1 MHAQALLMISTGTPL
16 QNNAREL
23 FNLLQFL
30 DRSFKAAALEEEHA
44 DLTEEKLRKLHDLIR
59 PYFLRRTKAQVLTF
73 LPPMAQIIIP
83 ISMTVLQKKLYK
95 LILAKNPELL
105 RTIFTTSR
113 ALKPTERGSL
123 SNILMQLRKCLCHP
137 FVYSRE
143 IEERS
148 EIAAVS
154 HRNLVEASSKLQL
167 LELMLP
173 KLQERGHRVLIF
185 SQFLDMLVGALDGA
199 QIHATTCICQLKLG
213 IEHCRGLLGWAG
225 VSISA
230 LGRHIEQFTEAK
242 THRRIQRS

>member
-1 MHAQALLMISTGTPL
+1 MHIQTLLMYPTGTPL

-30 DRSFKAAALEEEHA
+30 DRSFNAAALEEEYA
-44 DLTEEKLRKLHDLIR
+44 DLTEEKIRKLHDLIR

-73 LPPMAQIIIP
+73 LPPMAQIIVP

-173 KLQERGHRVLIF
+173 KLRERGHRVLIF
-185 SQFLDMLVGALDGA
+185 SQFLDMLVSITDSVARLRRDSD
-199 QIHATTCICQLKLG
+199 
-213 IEHCRGLLGWAG
+213 
-225 VSISA
+225 VS
-230 LGRHIEQFTEAK
+230 
-242 THRRIQRS
+242 